1 MHALK
6 QLQYDTFILLKK
18 IPLELKMSSLQPRST
33 TELLDIAS
41 LRAQYAMETSTA
53 VADVEDYNPFD
64 LERLQLY
71 NPVYSTLFSGTFL
84 NSGLDKVTL
93 DHAYEVVDMDHVRP
107 CCTKTSS
114 TAVDHH
120 REIHFKFS
128 PLLDP
133 YAYMIG
139 KYAQDE
145 SPETSLTALPQ
156 PYATA
161 NRVHPK
167 IADPCNAAY
176 VDCFFNSLSNML
188 LEKHGFVN
196 GISYYGSYLGIQRKF
211 KLNVTDDLEHLR
223 GSRYFLENLGKRFSV
238 PGHHESLQS
247 ESGLNAIGG
256 SRRNKKKIDVVEDAL
271 LDDVLCLDGEDIVQ
285 DAAAAA
291 DALESIYSKEESSS
305 APHPPTTEDSDSDSE
320 LNYSSE
326 SEEDDPDEDEED
338 DNFETLNNE
347 EDEEWTDDDGDEY
360 SDEAG
365 EETEGFIYNFPC
377 QMICMEKCDGTLD
390 QLFADGDMDL
400 DQGASALLQVIFTL
414 IAYQRAFGFT
424 HNDLHTNNIMYVNTD
439 REYLFYRY
447 NAQIYRVP
455 THGRIYK
462 IIDFGRSIYTYQ
474 GHLFC
479 SDSFFPKGDAAT
491 QYNFG
496 PFLNPAKPVLEPNPS
511 FDLCRLGVS
520 LFDFVMDLDTEVS
533 DMDAFQRTIRR
544 WCQDD
549 RKHNVLYKRNGDD
562 RYPNFKLYKMIAR
575 TVHRHTP
582 EAQLEFALFRRYV
595 TTDGVDNEVVMD
607 LDALPSYQAK

>member
-1 MHALK
+1 
-6 QLQYDTFILLKK
+6 
-18 IPLELKMSSLQPRST
+18 MSSLQPRRT

-41 LRAQYAMETSTA
+41 LRAQYALETTLGDATA
-53 VADVEDYNPFD
+53 TVDVEDYNPFD
-64 LERLQLY
+64 MEGLQLY
-71 NPVYSTLFSGTFL
+71 NPVYSTLFSERFL
-84 NSGLDKVTL
+84 NSGLDTVTL
-93 DHAYEVVDMDHVRP
+93 DHAYEVVDVDHVRL
-107 CCTKTSS
+107 CTSTELTT
-114 TAVDHH
+114 TAVEN

-145 SPETSLTALPQ
+145 ITETSLTALPQ

-161 NRVHPK
+161 TVNRVHPK

-211 KLNVTDDLEHLR
+211 KLNVADDLEHLR

-271 LDDVLCLDGEDIVQ
+271 LDDVLCLDGDEDIVQ
-285 DAAAAA
+285 AAAA
-291 DALESIYSKEESSS
+291 DALESIYSKEESS
-305 APHPPTTEDSDSDSE
+305 APLHLPTSEDSDSDSE

-326 SEEDDPDEDEED
+326 SEEGEDDEEEDETLEHLVSNDDED
-338 DNFETLNNE
+338 
-347 EDEEWTDDDGDEY
+347 EDEEWTDDDENDDEY
-360 SDEAG
+360 SDESV

-390 QLFADGDMDL
+390 QLFAEGNMDL

-439 REYLFYRY
+439 RKYLFYRY
-447 NAQIYRVP
+447 NAQVYRVP

-462 IIDFGRSIYTYQ
+462 IIDFGRSIYTFQ

-582 EAQLEFALFRRYV
+582 EAQLEFALFRRYMM
-595 TTDGVDNEVVMD
+595 TDGVDNEVHAAAEVMD
-607 LDALPSYQAK
+607 LDALPSYQ